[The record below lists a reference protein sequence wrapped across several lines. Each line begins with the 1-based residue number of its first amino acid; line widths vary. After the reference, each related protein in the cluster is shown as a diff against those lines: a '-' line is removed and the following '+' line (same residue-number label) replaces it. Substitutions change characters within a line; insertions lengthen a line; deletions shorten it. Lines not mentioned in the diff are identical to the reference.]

1 MWEIHNNLQIFG
13 FLYSCVLGIIFCVF
27 YDVIRTIRIIK
38 KHNNL
43 TVFFEDII
51 FFLTVSV
58 TTFIFLL
65 SITNGEIR
73 AYILFGIIIGFTLFN
88 RIFSKC
94 LIKYTKVIFKLIFKG
109 ISYISKCFYWFFGKI
124 DMFISIISE
133 NSLKIFKK
141 GLKITNSLLYTNKN
155 NATDFEG

>member
-13 FLYSCVLGIIFCVF
+13 FLYSCVLGFIFSIF
-27 YDVIRTIRIIK
+27 YDIIRTIRIIK
-38 KHNNL
+38 SHNDI

-51 FFLTVSV
+51 YFFIISV
-58 TTFIFLL
+58 TAFIFLL

-73 AYILFGIIIGFTLFN
+73 AYILFGIILGFILFN
-88 RIFSKC
+88 RFVSKYF
-94 LIKYTKVIFKLIFKG
+94 IKGVKVIFKLIFKG
-109 ISYISKCFYWFFGKI
+109 ISFISKCFYWLFSKI
-124 DMFISIISE
+124 DMFISKISE